1 MTKISTP
8 RLHLIEL
15 TRKQLELCLSN
26 FPAFENALN
35 LTIAGDFVTELVQR
49 AIRMKVEKMRAVDES
64 QQAWL
69 AYWLVVIK
77 EENIGAGMLG
87 FKGYPNAEGSTEIGY
102 GIDPVHQN
110 KGYMS
115 EAVRALIDWAFSIRS
130 AVPSR
135 QPIWRTLPRNACLK
149 SWRQRKHRKAG
160 IHPPG
165 IYKRYTYKG
174 VENHLSIPAKCV

>member
-35 LTIAGDFVTELVQR
+35 LTIARDFVTELVQR

-64 QQAWL
+64 QQVWFT
-69 AYWLVVIK
+69 YWLVVIK
-77 EENIGAGMLG
+77 EEYIGAGMLG

-102 GIDPVHQN
+102 GIDPAHQN

-115 EAVRALIDWAFSIRS
+115 EAVKALIDWAFEH
-130 AVPSR
+130 PFC
-135 QPIWRTLPRNACLK
+135 RTITA
-149 SWRQRKHRKAG
+149 
-160 IHPPG
+160 
-165 IYKRYTYKG
+165 TD
-174 VENHLSIPAKCV
+174 VENSASKRLLEKLGAAQTQESRNSSSWNIQKTHI